1 MARISDAQRRG
12 LFGEPGTVRTKSVTT
27 PWGIRVQ
34 VHVLVADQF
43 LVACERAKRK
53 SPWTPKRIDHYVNRS
68 VRGSSSPSLH
78 SYALAFDFFAT
89 GPTEAPPG
97 GVWKPDNTVP
107 PEFAA
112 AFEELGFTWGAKFRS
127 RADYPHIEWAS
138 APPAKGQSQG
148 QGSTTDSR
156 KPRRRGKRM
165 YLYRCPAGHEDSGKT
180 FIADGITRRYVDD
193 TVELGWFETAKDE
206 NGQLLYG
213 KTRTDVPLQ
222 VHTSLKLVRA
232 A

>member
-1 MARISDAQRRG
+1 MARISNAERARH
-12 LFGEPGTVRTKSVTT
+12 FGEPGKVRTVKVLT
-27 PWGIRVQ
+27 PWGVTAV
-34 VHVLVADQF
+34 VHELLRDQF
-43 LVACERAKRK
+43 IVACERAKRK
-53 SPWTPKRIDHYVNRS
+53 SDWVPKRIDSYNPRPI
-68 VRGSSSPSLH
+68 RGTKDTWSIH
-78 SYALAFDFFAT
+78 AWALAFDFFAT
-89 GPTEAPPG
+89 RPTEPPPG

-156 KPRRRGKRM
+156 TKAGKRVF
-165 YLYRCPAGHEDSGKT
+165 LYEVQNGADKGKT
-180 FIADGITRRYVDD
+180 FISDGIHTRYVDD
-193 TVELGWFETAKDE
+193 GAELAFLERQFGATK
-206 NGQLLYG
+206 
-213 KTRTDVPLQ
+213 RDVPTQ
-222 VHTSLKLVRA
+222 VHDSLKLVKA